1 MLNDFFQISD
11 LKSEPGQIRCVV
23 RFHAGHE
30 LFQGHFPNQPVVPG
44 VCSMA
49 LVKNLLEAAVG
60 GPLLLQRSG
69 NVKFLQLLLPHN
81 EPEVSIA
88 FEQKETGIQANATFT
103 LEEKAVFKVSGFYV
117 QQINAP
123 DITA

>member
-1 MLNDFFQISD
+1 MLNDLYAVSD
-11 LKSEPGQIRCVV
+11 LKSENETITCVV
-23 RFHAGHE
+23 SFDAAHAI
-30 LFQGHFPNQPVVPG
+30 FKGHFPDQPVVPG

-103 LEEKAVFKVSGFYV
+103 LEEKAVFKMSGFYV
-117 QQINAP
+117 QQITAP